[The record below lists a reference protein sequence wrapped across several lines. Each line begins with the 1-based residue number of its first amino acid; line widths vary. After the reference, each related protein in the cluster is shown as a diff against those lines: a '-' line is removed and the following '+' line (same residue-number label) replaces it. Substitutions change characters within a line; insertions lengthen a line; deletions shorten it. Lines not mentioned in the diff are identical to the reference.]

1 MLNLYTPNQAE
12 FIKNNIVTIMNNAK
26 KKELELVEPTIFEF
40 KKVHE
45 IIKNYIIKKKKI
57 IYGGYALDE
66 LVTLKNKKDAIYNP
80 ELDLPDIEFYST
92 SPVNDLIEICD
103 LLYSK
108 NYQYVSGKNAQHAE
122 TYSIV
127 VNFRIYCD
135 ITYVPENIYK
145 HIPYIEKNSMRL
157 VDPMFIYI
165 DTYRVFTDPLTSYW
179 RLEKTFDRAYLLQKY
194 YPIKNTAGKI
204 KINNDNNVS
213 DIIKMILTEYIHK
226 NKMILVNY
234 YAYNYF
240 IEQVNRNDYMINMP
254 YLDAITDNYDNDII
268 EIVKILKKFY
278 NNDITVEK
286 YYPFFQFTGS
296 KTIIKYKNKI
306 VINIFDNNQK
316 CLPYIIDS
324 KGYYV
329 GTFSL
334 TLLMLLIL
342 NIKTRVDND
351 ELNNKNCN
359 IMMSNL
365 LIMRNYYLKKHKKTL
380 LDKTPFEEFKIECI
394 GTTDSFVR
402 KYRLEI
408 ENKKKQK
415 KKFTFNYYPEKD
427 KDKIDISNET
437 FENTS
442 GTIIKTSKNNRI
454 I

>member
-1 MLNLYTPNQAE
+1 MLNLYTSNQAE
-12 FIKNNIVTIMNNAK
+12 FIKNNIITIMNNAK

-40 KKVHE
+40 KKVNE

-66 LVTLKNKKDAIYNP
+66 LITLKNKKDAIYNP

-179 RLEKTFDRAYLLQKY
+179 RLEKAFDRAYLLQKY

-359 IMMSNL
+359 IMISNL

-442 GTIIKTSKNNRI
+442 GTIIKSNINNRI
-454 I
+454 

>member
-1 MLNLYTPNQAE
+1 MLNLYTSTQAD
-12 FIKNNIVTIMNNAK
+12 FIKNNIITIMNNAK

-66 LVTLKNKKDAIYNP
+66 LITLKNKNDAIYNP

-108 NYQYVSGKNAQHAE
+108 NFQYVSGKNAQHAE

-165 DTYRVFTDPLTSYW
+165 DSYRVFTDPLTSYW

-204 KINNDNNVS
+204 KTNNDVLIS
-213 DIIKMILTEYIHK
+213 DIIKLILTEYIHK

-240 IEQVNRNDYMINMP
+240 IEQVNRTDYMVNIP
-254 YLDAITDNYDNDII
+254 YLDTITDNYDHDII
-268 EIVKILKKFY
+268 EIVKILKKIY
-278 NNDITVEK
+278 NNDITIEK

-296 KTIIKYKNKI
+296 KTTIKYKNKI
-306 VINIFDNNQK
+306 IINIFNNNQK
-316 CLPYIIDS
+316 CLPYIIDN

-334 TLLMLLIL
+334 TLLMLLVL
-342 NIKTRVDND
+342 NIKTKVDKD

-359 IMMSNL
+359 IMLSNL

-380 LDKTPFEEFKIECI
+380 LDKTPFEEFKIDCI

-415 KKFTFNYYPEKD
+415 KKFVFNYYPEKD
-427 KDKIDISNET
+427 KDTIDTSNET

-442 GTIIKTSKNNRI
+442 GTIIKVNRNT
-454 I
+454 

>member
-1 MLNLYTPNQAE
+1 
-12 FIKNNIVTIMNNAK
+12 MNNAK

-40 KKVHE
+40 KKVNE

-66 LVTLKNKKDAIYNP
+66 LITLKNKKDAIYNP

-179 RLEKTFDRAYLLQKY
+179 RLEKAFDRAYLLQKY

-359 IMMSNL
+359 IMISNL

-442 GTIIKTSKNNRI
+442 GTIIKSNINNRI
-454 I
+454 

>member
-1 MLNLYTPNQAE
+1 
-12 FIKNNIVTIMNNAK
+12 MNNAK

-66 LVTLKNKKDAIYNP
+66 LITLKNKNDAIYNP

-108 NYQYVSGKNAQHAE
+108 NFQYVSGKNAQHAE

-165 DTYRVFTDPLTSYW
+165 DSYRVFTDPLTSYW

-204 KINNDNNVS
+204 KTNNDVLIS
-213 DIIKMILTEYIHK
+213 DIIKLILTEYIHK

-240 IEQVNRNDYMINMP
+240 IEQVNRTDYMVNIP
-254 YLDAITDNYDNDII
+254 YLDTITDNYDHDII
-268 EIVKILKKFY
+268 EIVKILKKIY
-278 NNDITVEK
+278 NNDITIEK

-296 KTIIKYKNKI
+296 KTTIKYKNKI
-306 VINIFDNNQK
+306 IINIFNNNQK
-316 CLPYIIDS
+316 CLPYIIDN

-334 TLLMLLIL
+334 TLLMLLVL
-342 NIKTRVDND
+342 NIKTKVDKD

-359 IMMSNL
+359 IMLSNL

-380 LDKTPFEEFKIECI
+380 LDKTPFEEFKIDCI

-415 KKFTFNYYPEKD
+415 KKFVFNYYPEKD
-427 KDKIDISNET
+427 KDTIDTSNET

-442 GTIIKTSKNNRI
+442 GTIIKVNRNT
-454 I
+454 